1 MRIFVFGSLNI
12 DHTYQVP
19 HLLRMGET
27 LSSCAYSRNVG
38 GKGFN
43 QAVALSRAGCDV
55 CFAGAI
61 GEDGVFLDDYLKVC
75 GVDTSGIRRTRK
87 PTGHAIIQ
95 VDASGGN
102 AILLFGGANHCISD
116 EMIEETILR
125 MQPGDWILL
134 QNEINDGARV
144 IRAAHEKGI
153 CIVLN
158 PSPVSQQLKDWPL
171 EMVSW
176 LILNEVEGADL
187 TGYVQPEKILDS
199 LIARYP
205 HMRVVLT
212 LGEQGAV
219 YADSGQ
225 RWMQSAFPC
234 SVVDTTAAGDTFTGY
249 FLHAA
254 AAGEDI
260 RQALR
265 QAARAAAI
273 AVSRSGAAASIPVM
287 EEIACVLEKET

>member
-27 LSSCAYSRNVG
+27 LSSCAYSRNAG

-61 GEDGVFLDDYLKVC
+61 GEDGVFLADYLKAC
-75 GVDTSGIRRTRK
+75 GVDTTGIRRVGE

-95 VDASGGN
+95 VDEAGGN
-102 AILLFGGANHCISD
+102 AILLFGGANQCIGD
-116 EMIEETILR
+116 EMIEQTISR
-125 MQPGDWILL
+125 MEPGDWILL
-134 QNEINDGARV
+134 QNEINDGARI
-144 IRAAHEKGI
+144 IRAAYEKGI

-158 PSPVSQQLKDWPL
+158 PSPVSRQLKDWPL

-187 TGYVQPEKILDS
+187 TGHTQPDLILDS
-199 LIARYP
+199 LLVRYP
-205 HMRVVLT
+205 HMHVVLT

-219 YADSGQ
+219 YADGGQ
-225 RWMQSAFPC
+225 RWSQQAFSC
-234 SVVDTTAAGDTFTGY
+234 DVADTTAAGDTFTGY

-254 AAGEDI
+254 EAGEDI

-265 QAARAAAI
+265 EAACEIGRAH
-273 AVSRSGAAASIPVM
+273 V
-287 EEIACVLEKET
+287 